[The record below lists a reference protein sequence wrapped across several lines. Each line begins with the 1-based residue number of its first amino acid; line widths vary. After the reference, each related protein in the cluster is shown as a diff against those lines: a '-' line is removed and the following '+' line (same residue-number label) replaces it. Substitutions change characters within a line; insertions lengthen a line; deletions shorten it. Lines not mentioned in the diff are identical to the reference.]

1 MKNRC
6 DYIFKS
12 SYKYKLV
19 GSVLLLLPLAGSAL
33 MVWAKLFYKPD
44 DWYVTFA
51 WVIALSAFIWGF
63 YTTIKSNA
71 IIRVNNKLFEY
82 EYRGN
87 KKQLNWDDIKA
98 FKVYKSSMLD
108 NTTAGAIVPKK
119 SMPLEIGLE
128 YSNSY
133 NNGKLTKSEKDLM
146 KIEGVHYNFP
156 LGTNFEKKHDLIK
169 LLNKCV
175 KNNTS

>member
-63 YTTIKSNA
+63 YTTIKS
-71 IIRVNNKLFEY
+71 
-82 EYRGN
+82 
-87 KKQLNWDDIKA
+87 
-98 FKVYKSSMLD
+98 KS
-108 NTTAGAIVPKK
+108 
-119 SMPLEIGLE
+119 
-128 YSNSY
+128 
-133 NNGKLTKSEKDLM
+133 
-146 KIEGVHYNFP
+146 
-156 LGTNFEKKHDLIK
+156 
-169 LLNKCV
+169 C
-175 KNNTS
+175 